1 MKKEQ
6 KDQKKG
12 NLLNNPENQYK
23 EEIRNWIKKT
33 TYYGNMEEIVDFIY
47 RNYPTNNVRYS
58 KLF

>member
-1 MKKEQ
+1 MTKEQ

-47 RNYPTNNVRYS
+47 RNYPTNNVR
-58 KLF
+58 L